1 MGQYENPTIITDR
14 SSEILAAGIMNVG
27 DIISK
32 YASTVVAKNKQKA
45 KEDEEVDSQIDKV
58 RTWQY
63 SAEAKIMDKFGEGNG
78 NFMNQIKP
86 LVKANLG
93 RQGEIQLKLARSKD
107 RAEKDALLSQM
118 ATLEDQFKK
127 NVEGVQNFIIDVQTA
142 AKNPKAV
149 YLNSPEYNSAEIF
162 TGLNTFASGQPGDIS
177 VSENENGTWGFTAT
191 PKGGPGGSE
200 KPVSF
205 NSGWYADGRN
215 KSVTNES
222 DIIDQAYTEA
232 MKTSLKDGK
241 FSDGNF
247 TRQAL
252 STIRVIK
259 NDKMEDVGE
268 QEGTETIDIL
278 DPTIFDKPIKTAA
291 IGATAQAFGIG
302 AQALDKQAA
311 YKKIAREGDPTSY
324 DEFMLA
330 NSDLSDEQI
339 NEKLTLMTESAI
351 YEKTHAYLNDQFN
364 SKKQGDKVVYY
375 KSVSYTPTKEI
386 KKLKVK
392 APTETEL
399 KYSATKKKIEGL
411 AKEGKP
417 FYYKGSGNLKYYIS
431 RNAKGQIEFY
441 EPDESTGAI
450 VKVGKDFTDEEAL
463 EAIKGVR

>member
-63 SAEAKIMDKFGEGNG
+63 STEAKIMDKFGEGNG

-86 LVKANLG
+86 LVKANLE

-127 NVEGVQNFIIDVQTA
+127 NVEGVQNFIIDVQTTA
-142 AKNPKAV
+142 QSPKAV

-177 VSENENGTWGFTAT
+177 VSENENGTWNFIAT
-191 PKGGPGGSE
+191 PKGGPGGSA

-205 NSGWYADGRN
+205 NSGWYADGKN

-222 DIIDQAYTEA
+222 DIVDKAYAEA

-247 TRQAL
+247 TRQTL
-252 STIRVIK
+252 STSRIVK

-268 QEGTETIDIL
+268 QEGTEDISIL
-278 DPTIFDKPIKTAA
+278 DSTIFDKPIKTAA

-311 YKKIAREGDPTSY
+311 YKKIAREGDPASY
-324 DEFMLA
+324 DEFMLS
-330 NSDLSDEQI
+330 NSNLSNEQI
-339 NEKLTLMTESAI
+339 NEKLTLMMQEAI
-351 YEKTHAYLNDQFN
+351 SEKKQDYLKDQFN
-364 SKKQGDKVVYY
+364 FKEQGDKIVYY
-375 KSVSYTPTKEI
+375 NSVKFTPTKEI
-386 KKLKVK
+386 KKSKVK
-392 APTETEL
+392 APTETER
-399 KYSATKKKIEGL
+399 KYNATKKKIEGL
-411 AKEGKP
+411 AKGSEP

-431 RNAKGQIEFY
+431 RNAKGKIEFY

>member
-1 MGQYENPTIITDR
+1 
-14 SSEILAAGIMNVG
+14 
-27 DIISK
+27 
-32 YASTVVAKNKQKA
+32 
-45 KEDEEVDSQIDKV
+45 
-58 RTWQY
+58 
-63 SAEAKIMDKFGEGNG
+63 
-78 NFMNQIKP
+78 
-86 LVKANLG
+86 
-93 RQGEIQLKLARSKD
+93 
-107 RAEKDALLSQM
+107 
-118 ATLEDQFKK
+118 
-127 NVEGVQNFIIDVQTA
+127 
-142 AKNPKAV
+142 
-149 YLNSPEYNSAEIF
+149 
-162 TGLNTFASGQPGDIS
+162 
-177 VSENENGTWGFTAT
+177 
-191 PKGGPGGSE
+191 
-200 KPVSF
+200 
-205 NSGWYADGRN
+205 
-215 KSVTNES
+215 VTNES

-252 STIRVIK
+252 STSRVIK

-351 YEKTHAYLNDQFN
+351 YEKTHTYLNDQFN

-375 KSVSYTPTKEI
+375 KSVGYTPTKEI